1 MIKNNFTILA
11 GIMLG
16 SLPYAP
22 VYSAEAAASGEALHE
37 QHCLACHERLTDGE
51 PASLYTRD
59 NRLVTSLDGLQA
71 QVRRCEQ
78 NLELRWFDEDIDS
91 VVQYL
96 NQTYY
101 HFEQ

>member
-1 MIKNNFTILA
+1 MIINTPKFLA
-11 GIMLG
+11 AAMVGM
-16 SLPYAP
+16 LPYAP
-22 VYSAEAAASGEALHE
+22 TFGADAAAGQTLHQ
-37 QHCLACHERLTDGE
+37 QHCIACHERITDGA

-59 NRLVTSLDGLQA
+59 NRLVTSLDGLRA

-78 NLELRWFDEDIDS
+78 NLELRWFDEDVDN
-91 VVQYL
+91 VVDYL